1 MKATAIV
8 RPQKIEIIEKPDP
21 VPKEDEVVVRIK
33 ASALCKSD
41 LTVYYGMPVVGKV
54 TYPIV
59 PGHEPAGVVEK
70 VGPKVKN
77 VNVGDRVAIYLGI
90 GCGRCHYCRSGR
102 VILCPHVK
110 IIGFDLEGGHAEY
123 IVVPERNVLQIPNQI
138 DFETAALSTDVI
150 GTLYHA
156 SKVANISGK
165 DFVAIWGAGPMGLG
179 GILVAKALGAKVIAI
194 EPLENRLEAAK
205 KLGADYVIN
214 PKTVDPVKA
223 IKEITEGL
231 GVDVSIDCSG
241 NPQAETNAIEATQRE
256 GTVIFIGEN
265 RIGLNINPSDQLIR
279 KRLKVI
285 GSWYFDITEYNE
297 IIDLI
302 IRKSIP
308 VTELVSHRFKLE
320 HAQDAYELFA
330 KGETLKVL
338 IIPS

>member
-1 MKATAIV
+1 MKAAAIV

-21 VPKEDEVVVRIK
+21 APKEDEVVVRIK

-54 TYPIV
+54 AYPIV

-102 VILCPHVK
+102 VILCPHIK
-110 IIGFDLEGGHAEY
+110 IIGFDLDGGHAEY
-123 IVVPERNVLQIPNQI
+123 IVIPERNVLPIPSQI
-138 DFETAALSTDVI
+138 DFETAALSTDVM

-231 GVDVSIDCSG
+231 GADVSIDCSG
-241 NPQAETNAIEATQRE
+241 NPQAETNAIEATRRE

-279 KRLKVI
+279 KRLKVA

-320 HAQDAYELFA
+320 STQDAYELFA